1 MSETVQ
7 TAIVT
12 LVAAGAAWVVVKR
25 VFMTVRPGGRSSC
38 DACPSGQAKPPR
50 LTDQPKPLPFIR
62 SR

>member
-1 MSETVQ
+1 MSETLQ

-12 LVAAGAAWVVVKR
+12 LVAAGAAWIVVKR
-25 VFMTVRPGGRSSC
+25 VFMTVRPTGQASC
-38 DACPSGQAKPPR
+38 DSCPSGQSAPPR

>member
-1 MSETVQ
+1 MSEIVQ

-12 LVAAGAAWVVVKR
+12 VVAAGAAWVVVKR
-25 VFMTVRPGGRSSC
+25 VFMTVRPNGQASC
-38 DACPSGQAKPPR
+38 DACPSGQKTPPR

>member
-1 MSETVQ
+1 MPEALQ

-12 LVAAGAAWVVVKR
+12 LVAAGAAWTVVKR
-25 VFMTVRPGGRSSC
+25 VFMTVRPTGQARC
-38 DACPSGQAKPPR
+38 DSCPSGQSAPR